1 MLGWQAQFTPRSFS
15 RPALARLHIFKKNV
29 LSKKRISMLPPSRAL
44 LALRRSKYGTF
55 P

>member
-1 MLGWQAQFTPRSFS
+1 MQLSSPAFS
-15 RPALARLHIFKKNV
+15 GPSLARLHIFKKNV